1 MLEANCDIVFSAD
14 NPLVVTVQFPRGW
27 SDGVQMLRQELARKR
42 VSQAFVKL
50 GKPRKPRTTGELS
63 QNHHLNGDIAQI
75 AVETGDEF
83 DDVKMEI
90 KRRAIKRGYPFRT
103 DSFGNVVP
111 QSEADCST
119 TECAMLIEEAHDV
132 AAFLNI
138 KLRETEND

>member
-1 MLEANCDIVFSAD
+1 MIEVNCDIVKATRSEITIRLPQYAED
-14 NPLVVTVQFPRGW
+14 SWVALAQ
-27 SDGVQMLRQELARKR
+27 QLREKR
-42 VSQAFVKL
+42 IKQVYAKI
-50 GKPRKPRTTGELS
+50 GKPRRPRTTGEGS
-63 QNHHLNGDIAQI
+63 QNHHLNAHIAQI
-75 AVETGDEF
+75 AQENQDEF

-119 TECAMLIEEAHDV
+119 AECAMLIEEAHDV

-138 KLRETEND
+138 RLKEM